1 MSIEDKYLNEK
12 DNFDFEG
19 YFNDML
25 SNQKH
30 STKIKKYP
38 ELIKIAQDMWYD
50 ITKEINKRVKNVK
63 SDMPYKA
70 QYVLEELIKRLQ
82 KSV

>member
-30 STKIKKYP
+30 STKIKK
-38 ELIKIAQDMWYD
+38 LSRTHQ
-50 ITKEINKRVKNVK
+50 NSSR
-63 SDMPYKA
+63 
-70 QYVLEELIKRLQ
+70 YV
-82 KSV
+82 V

>member
-1 MSIEDKYLNEK
+1 MICFLIRNILLKS
-12 DNFDFEG
+12 
-19 YFNDML
+19 
-25 SNQKH
+25 
-30 STKIKKYP
+30 KKYP

>member
-1 MSIEDKYLNEK
+1 
-12 DNFDFEG
+12 
-19 YFNDML
+19 
-25 SNQKH
+25 
-30 STKIKKYP
+30 
-38 ELIKIAQDMWYD
+38 MWYD